1 MIKIFILLTPFAI
14 LSLILQNTSWFFKSW
29 FKNLFSLLF
38 IQIIVAIVLL
48 ILFSMDYSSSNL
60 ITKFIYVGA
69 IYALI
74 KSNSFVRDFI
84 GGVSTTFSQNVNN
97 FLKK

>member
-1 MIKIFILLTPFAI
+1 
-14 LSLILQNTSWFFKSW
+14 
-29 FKNLFSLLF
+29 
-38 IQIIVAIVLL
+38 
-48 ILFSMDYSSSNL
+48 MDYSSSNL